1 MKFRKILDVCILI
14 LFLVSFLFSTSCAK
28 KEQANILKEATETV
42 ETTIEKSTIEE
53 NTEEETPQWK
63 EILDEAIKLYEE
75 GDFGEAKKLLKEV
88 LKLDPENETAKELIE
103 KVNNFIMQAIE
114 HFNNATKL
122 FYEKKMDEAIE
133 ELKKAIDIYPK
144 YKEALDILEEL
155 GLLEKLN
162 IENE

>member
-1 MKFRKILDVCILI
+1 LKFRKILDVFILI
-14 LFLVSFLFSTSCAK
+14 LFLVSFSFSISCAK
-28 KEQANILKEATETV
+28 KEQANILKEATET
-42 ETTIEKSTIEE
+42 EEK
-53 NTEEETPQWK
+53 TEEETPQWK

-88 LKLDPENETAKELIE
+88 LKMDPDNKVSKEMIE
-103 KVNNFIMQAIE
+103 KANDFIMQAIE
-114 HFNNATKL
+114 HFNNATRL
-122 FYEKKMDEAIE
+122 FYEKKMDEAID

-155 GLLEKLN
+155 GLLDELN

>member
-1 MKFRKILDVCILI
+1 LKFRKILDVCILI
-14 LFLVSFLFSTSCAK
+14 LFLVSFLFSISCSK
-28 KEQANILKEATETV
+28 KEQSNILKEATET
-42 ETTIEKSTIEE
+42 EEK
-53 NTEEETPQWK
+53 TEEETPQWK

-88 LKLDPENETAKELIE
+88 LKMDPDNKVSKEMIE
-103 KVNNFIMQAIE
+103 KANDFIMQAIE

-122 FYEKKMDEAIE
+122 FYEKKMDKAID

-155 GLLEKLN
+155 GLLEELN